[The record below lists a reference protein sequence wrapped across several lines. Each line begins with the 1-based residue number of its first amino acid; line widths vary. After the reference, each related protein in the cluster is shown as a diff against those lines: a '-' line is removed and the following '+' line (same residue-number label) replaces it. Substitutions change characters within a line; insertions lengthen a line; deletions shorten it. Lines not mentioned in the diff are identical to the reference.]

1 MPYSRSMLTDH
12 RKVALVV
19 VPLLLI
25 AAFVDHDGISIAL
38 SVVALTLALVA
49 LIAILLARR
58 AARRDST

>member
-1 MPYSRSMLTDH
+1 MLTDH

-19 VPLLLI
+19 VPLLLV

-38 SVVALTLALVA
+38 SVVALALAVVALV
-49 LIAILLARR
+49 AILLARR

>member
-1 MPYSRSMLTDH
+1 MLTDH

-19 VPLLLI
+19 VPLLLV
-25 AAFVDHDGISIAL
+25 AAFVEHDGVSIAL

>member
-1 MPYSRSMLTDH
+1 MLTDH

-19 VPLLLI
+19 VPLLLV

-38 SVVALTLALVA
+38 SVIALALALVA
-49 LIAILLARR
+49 LVAILLARR